1 MVINQVSKN
10 YDPELFIVIV
20 QVKVLYVRNLMLTT
34 SEQLIQEAFSYHAP
48 VERVKKIRD
57 YAFVHFES
65 REGAM
70 KALRA
75 LNGKNEVIEK
85 CSNNCTLFVTSCL
98 LLLSV
103 V

>member
-1 MVINQVSKN
+1 M
-10 YDPELFIVIV
+10 
-20 QVKVLYVRNLMLTT
+20 LYVRNLMLTT

-75 LNGKNEVIEK
+75 LNGKNEVIDK
-85 CSNNCTLFVTSCL
+85 CSSNCTLFVTSCL

>member
-1 MVINQVSKN
+1 VRKTVLYQ
-10 YDPELFIVIV
+10 LFIVV
-20 QVKVLYVRNLMLTT
+20 TKVKVLYVRNLMLTT

-57 YAFVHFES
+57 YAFVHFET

-75 LNGKNEVIEK
+75 LNGK
-85 CSNNCTLFVTSCL
+85 
-98 LLLSV
+98 
-103 V
+103 

>member
-10 YDPELFIVIV
+10 YDPELFIVIA

-75 LNGKNEVIEK
+75 LNGKNEVIE
-85 CSNNCTLFVTSCL
+85 
-98 LLLSV
+98 
-103 V
+103 